1 VELEDPGSP
10 ADALVPVLP
19 ELVGRERPLRISVPE
34 ALSEIPKIKQVLTH
48 LRRFLETL

>member
-1 VELEDPGSP
+1 M
-10 ADALVPVLP
+10 PVLP

-48 LRRFLETL
+48 IRQFLAPL